1 MKYVRPPFGDI
12 DNRVREILQQM
23 GYTIVIW
30 TKGWD
35 TNDWKL
41 LMHEIPQREI
51 YQNFKTALDS
61 RAVVRSSNESPA
73 GPISLEHDLN
83 NDTIRVSKTLIEMA
97 EAKGLQPMD
106 LATCLGDMTPYQRG
120 SKLGPGG
127 AVEKINGGDSTGSY
141 KGMTGMEEQDFN
153 APPPKGAT
161 KGETKSS
168 SPLPPSSS
176 TSDAVTALQQTAVSA
191 AIGLAAVASMMLTF

>member
-12 DNRVREILQQM
+12 DNRVREILHQM

-51 YQNFKTALDS
+51 IQNFKVALDS
-61 RAVVRSSNESPA
+61 RAIVRSSNDKLA
-73 GPISLEHDLN
+73 GPITLEHDVS
-83 NDTIRVSKTLIEMA
+83 NDTVLVSKTLIEMA
-97 EAKGLQPMD
+97 TAKGLQPMN

-141 KGMTGMEEQDFN
+141 RGMTGMEEQDFN
-153 APPPKGAT
+153 TPSQRGGKKGGT
-161 KGETKSS
+161 KGSS
-168 SPLPPSSS
+168 SPSS
-176 TSDAVTALQQTAVSA
+176 TSDAVAAFRRSAVYA
-191 AIGLAAVASMMLTF
+191 AMGLASVASIMLTL